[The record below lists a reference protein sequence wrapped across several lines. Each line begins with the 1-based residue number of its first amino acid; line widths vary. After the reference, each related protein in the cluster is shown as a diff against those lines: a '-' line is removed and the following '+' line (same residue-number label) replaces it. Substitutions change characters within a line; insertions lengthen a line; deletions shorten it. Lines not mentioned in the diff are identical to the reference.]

1 MLTTDKK
8 DIRPQ
13 WVIEL
18 DQWMD
23 EILEAAHTKKDKK
36 GGKEVRKV

>member
-1 MLTTDKK
+1 MMQEK
-8 DIRPQ
+8 DNRTQ
-13 WVIEL
+13 WAREL